1 MNKSSGADPGFSVE
15 GSADPRGGGGGT
27 NIQFCQIFHKKKLHE
42 IEKTLGHRATPPLRS
57 STAVDVQCSHTFA
70 THFTDHC
77 FTLNMNSFMCPVKK
91 LARELLFTEMALVRL

>member
-15 GSADPRGGGGGT
+15 WRADPRGVRGAGA

-42 IEKTLGHRATPPLRS
+42 IEKILGHRATPLRS